1 MIGLPNPYLI
11 LGAVVVCTSAYFYGH
26 HKGWVG
32 RDQEMQIEIAK
43 KNAEARETEQ
53 KLTAQITETS
63 TKLLEVNNVV
73 NQKQSALD
81 RAISAG
87 RVRLPATG
95 CVSAAP
101 SAPAATGNWIEARAQ
116 PDRPADTPSD
126 EEREVIRLI
135 AQITADGDRAI
146 NQLNACI
153 DSYNQ
158 VMGAINAKR

>member
-53 KLTAQITETS
+53 KLAAQITETS
-63 TKLLEVNNVV
+63 TKLMEVNNVV

-87 RVRLPATG
+87 RVRLPATS

-101 SAPAATGNWIEARAQ
+101 SATAPARDWAEARTQ
-116 PDRPADTPSD
+116 PDRPADTASD
-126 EEREVIRLI
+126 EEREVLRLI

-153 DSYNQ
+153 DSYAK
-158 VMGAINAKR
+158 VMEAINAKR

>member
-43 KNAEARETEQ
+43 KNAEARETEK
-53 KLTAQITETS
+53 KLTAQISETS

-87 RVRLPATG
+87 RVRLPSPS

-101 SAPAATGNWIEARAQ
+101 SAAAAPGNWTETRAQ

-126 EEREVIRLI
+126 EEREVLRLI
-135 AQITADGDRAI
+135 AQITSDGDRAI

>member
-1 MIGLPNPYLI
+1 MILPNPWLI
-11 LGAVVVCTSAYFYGH
+11 LGARPAIEKTNGYGH
-26 HKGWVG
+26 HAGWAD

-63 TKLLEVNNVV
+63 TKLMEVNNVV

-87 RVRLPATG
+87 RVRLPAPG

-101 SAPAATGNWIEARAQ
+101 SATAAPGNWTEARAQ

-126 EEREVIRLI
+126 EEREVLRLI

-158 VMGAINAKR
+158 VREAINGKQ

>member
-11 LGAVVVCTSAYFYGH
+11 LGAVVICTSAYFYGH
-26 HKGWVG
+26 HKGWG
-32 RDQEMQIEIAK
+32 DRDQEMQIEIAK

-63 TKLLEVNNVV
+63 TKLMEVNNVV

-87 RVRLPATG
+87 RVRLPAPG

-101 SAPAATGNWIEARAQ
+101 SATAPARDWAEARTQ

-126 EEREVIRLI
+126 EEREVLRLI

-153 DSYNQ
+153 DSYAK
-158 VMGAINAKR
+158 VMEAINAKR

>member
-1 MIGLPNPYLI
+1 MILPNPWLI
-11 LGAVVVCTSAYFYGH
+11 LGALAAIAGAYGYGH
-26 HKGWVG
+26 HAGWAD

-63 TKLLEVNNVV
+63 TKLMEVNNVV

-87 RVRLPATG
+87 RVRLPAPG

-101 SAPAATGNWIEARAQ
+101 SATAAPGNWTEARAQ

-126 EEREVIRLI
+126 EEREILRLI

-158 VMGAINAKR
+158 VREAINGKQ

>member
-53 KLTAQITETS
+53 KLAAQITETS
-63 TKLLEVNNVV
+63 TKLMEVNNVV

-81 RAISAG
+81 RAINAG

-95 CVSAAP
+95 CVPATP
-101 SAPAATGNWIEARAQ
+101 SATAPARDWAEARTQ
-116 PDRPADTPSD
+116 PDRPADTSSD
-126 EEREVIRLI
+126 EEREVLRLI